1 MLYAQKPNY
10 VVQVYVMNCGKIGY
24 VRVSTQEQNADNQK
38 MILIESGIPEDCI
51 FVDHGVSGTVPARK
65 RSGFKKV
72 LEYIKDNKGVK
83 FLYVY
88 ELSRLG
94 RTTYETIS
102 IIQDLEEAGI
112 TVWSLSP
119 NEAFTRSEDKAV
131 RQLLV
136 MILSW
141 VAERERSNLVER
153 TKAGLD
159 RAKAEGKQLG
169 RPRNNIDWDQV
180 EIMRRDGMSWDHIS
194 GELKL
199 TPMQLYRRRKQ
210 AGYSQV

>member
-1 MLYAQKPNY
+1 MAK
-10 VVQVYVMNCGKIGY
+10 CEKIGY
-24 VRVSTQEQNADNQK
+24 VRVSTQDQNSDNQK
-38 MILIESGIPEDCI
+38 NILVSAGIPEDCI
-51 FVDHGVSGTVPARK
+51 FTDHGVSGTVPARK
-65 RSGFKKV
+65 RPGFKKV
-72 LEYIKDNKGVK
+72 LQFIKDHPGVK
-83 FLYVY
+83 YLYIY

-159 RAKAEGKQLG
+159 RAKTEGKQLG
-169 RPRNNIDWDQV
+169 RPRNEINWPLV
-180 EIMRRDGMSWDHIS
+180 ETMRKDGYSW
-194 GELKL
+194 EEVAKKLKL

-210 AGYSQV
+210 AGYTGEE

>member
-1 MLYAQKPNY
+1 MICN
-10 VVQVYVMNCGKIGY
+10 KIGY
-24 VRVSTQEQNADNQK
+24 IRVSTQEQNSDNQK
-38 MILIESGIPEDCI
+38 KILLEAGIPEDCI

-65 RSGFKKV
+65 RTGFKKA
-72 LEYIKDNKGVK
+72 LQYIKDSGEVK
-83 FLYVY
+83 FLYIY

-119 NEAFTRSEDKAV
+119 NESFTRSEDKAV
-131 RQLLV
+131 RQLMI

-141 VAERERSNLVER
+141 VAERERSNLIER

-159 RAKAEGKQLG
+159 RAKAEGKVLG
-169 RPRNNIDWDQV
+169 RKRQAIDWDKV
-180 EIMRRDGMSWDHIS
+180 ETMRKDGFSWEDIADK
-194 GELKL
+194 LKL

-210 AGYSQV
+210 AGYTSITDERGNDGTV